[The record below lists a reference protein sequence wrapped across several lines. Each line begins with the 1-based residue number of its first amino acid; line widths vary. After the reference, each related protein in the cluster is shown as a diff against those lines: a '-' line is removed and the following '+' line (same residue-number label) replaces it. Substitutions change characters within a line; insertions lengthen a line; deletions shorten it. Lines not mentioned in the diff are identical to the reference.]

1 MASSRLVQRKKK
13 RALNCISL
21 FDQVVCKSLKLFQQ
35 DFGADETALKL
46 LDVLWKS
53 EDKWHTAVGK
63 LVREV
68 GRLHS
73 EISSLRALQART
85 QELLETESNRRRH
98 VEHCR
103 DRLRRKIDAIREV
116 LEGND
121 VDQAR
126 RYLEN
131 IDKSTVIGDKSV
143 QSTKLEHSA
152 GSLLDTANV
161 SDDSEMDA
169 CRKETCGRTSKSRR
183 ASSAGHAM
191 DMVRGPLRRSAR
203 LSKLRASSAPKI
215 VAPDLSTEHSQHGY
229 SKSPPAG
236 HKRRSDDSDNSY
248 YGVEMKR
255 SLLTIPHTAHHL
267 PSTVTG
273 EDSDSSNF
281 HFRSRIGRQQ
291 NTNNATTPQSASFSR
306 LNRPHSFTSKPV
318 LRMELCGYCGRRIT
332 FGRSALRCVVCRL
345 VVHPDCKSQ
354 LIQTCI
360 PPNTPR
366 TPLSSFN
373 GRTPATSPKRA
384 ANMPVTPYSRGNPP
398 TPSSPTLTHR
408 FGARNLNLAELCPKD
423 QYPRI
428 PALVIRCV
436 TEVLARGMHTV
447 GLYRVSGS
455 EKQVRELYEK
465 FFGKVPPVLARVEDI
480 HVVCGCLKMFLRSL
494 TEPLVTYEQRSV
506 LAAVSEG
513 ARLGDPDAV
522 QHVINVLD
530 ALPAPNRDTL
540 SYIMLHLKSIAQVPD
555 CQMGEENLAKVFG
568 PTLVGYSCPEPQLMQ
583 TVTETRTQQAVLR
596 LLFSVPEHIYSAIVT
611 RQPDEQDSEP
621 IDDGHTTYFS
631 PIFTRPETLPTQS
644 ATSLQLRK
652 SPHRNLVMSARK
664 RFFPHF
670 SHRDPMD
677 PS

>member
-68 GRLHS
+68 RRLHS
-73 EISSLRALQART
+73 EISSLRALQVSIYFMLYPSHKART

-98 VEHCR
+98 AEHCR

-131 IDKSTVIGDKSV
+131 IDKSTMIGDKSV

-281 HFRSRIGRQQ
+281 HFISIGRQQ
-291 NTNNATTPQSASFSR
+291 NTNNATTPTCPIPSNDHWISSLLV
-306 LNRPHSFTSKPV
+306 LNDAMIS
-318 LRMELCGYCGRRIT
+318 
-332 FGRSALRCVVCRL
+332 
-345 VVHPDCKSQ
+345 
-354 LIQTCI
+354 I
-360 PPNTPR
+360 PT
-366 TPLSSFN
+366 
-373 GRTPATSPKRA
+373 
-384 ANMPVTPYSRGNPP
+384 
-398 TPSSPTLTHR
+398 
-408 FGARNLNLAELCPKD
+408 D
-423 QYPRI
+423 
-428 PALVIRCV
+428 
-436 TEVLARGMHTV
+436 
-447 GLYRVSGS
+447 
-455 EKQVRELYEK
+455 
-465 FFGKVPPVLARVEDI
+465 VE
-480 HVVCGCLKMFLRSL
+480 
-494 TEPLVTYEQRSV
+494 Y
-506 LAAVSEG
+506 
-513 ARLGDPDAV
+513 
-522 QHVINVLD
+522 LD
-530 ALPAPNRDTL
+530 AHKPMKRQLVKSLRIDRDLLWTVE
-540 SYIMLHLKSIAQVPD
+540 AQWMKKPFAT
-555 CQMGEENLAKVFG
+555 ENIRAIYPLIR
-568 PTLVGYSCPEPQLMQ
+568 PT
-583 TVTETRTQQAVLR
+583 
-596 LLFSVPEHIYSAIVT
+596 
-611 RQPDEQDSEP
+611 
-621 IDDGHTTYFS
+621 GH
-631 PIFTRPETLPTQS
+631 
-644 ATSLQLRK
+644 
-652 SPHRNLVMSARK
+652 
-664 RFFPHF
+664 
-670 SHRDPMD
+670 SHYH
-677 PS
+677 